1 MAGSQ
6 VEVQA
11 GSAVMTGRPSVVLFE
26 GAVNYGKA

>member
-6 VEVQA
+6 VKVQA
-11 GSAVMTGRPSVVLFE
+11 RSAVMTGRHSVVSFE